1 MIAHVDDWRVAS
13 TAKYPCLGPGMFST
27 SHHEHDTKSAEG
39 DSNVVTSTE
48 SVSVEQK
55 RKASRRPSP
64 PPPSPLK
71 RTIFFVFTGFLFWF
85 LLAKL
90 FGLGQQKEPEIVY
103 AQRYAVPVLLAG
115 ILLILD
121 TQILER
127 IQV

>member
-27 SHHEHDTKSAEG
+27 SPHEHDTKSAEG